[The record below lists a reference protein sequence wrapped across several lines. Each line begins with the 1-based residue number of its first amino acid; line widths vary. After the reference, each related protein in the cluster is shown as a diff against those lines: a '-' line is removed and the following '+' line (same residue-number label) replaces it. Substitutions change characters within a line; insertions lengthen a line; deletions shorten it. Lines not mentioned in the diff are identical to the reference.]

1 MKGGETGMAHE
12 PLHIEF
18 DQFLADPRQVFE
30 QVRRR
35 GGPVLVEHDGETYRL
50 EQEFSLG
57 PWAQDDVEG
66 ARRGLRRSVGA
77 LADVDIDDLLADIG
91 SERGQDSDGRPA

>member
-1 MKGGETGMAHE
+1 MAHE
-12 PLHIEF
+12 PLHIDF
-18 DQFLADPRQVFE
+18 DQFLADPGQVFE

-57 PWAQDDVEG
+57 PWPNDDVEG
-66 ARRGLRRSVGA
+66 ARRGLHRSVGA
-77 LADVDIDDLLADIG
+77 LAGIDVDDLLSDIR
-91 SERGQDSDGRPA
+91 SQRGQESGGRPE